1 MGYSQSNTKVHVQLG
16 FSLVL
21 ITINWKW
28 FWQSHR
34 CYNVWKRAEEVFLTE
49 YWKVHWEAAK
59 QGRLIFT
66 RHEYLSLSLHS
77 RNSDFALGLWL
88 FLLTFFFNNQKR
100 LIAWKMTLSGYNAQV
115 LALDISNPL
124 VGEGVLKSLSVMY
137 CFSHPFLKHL
147 ILAGIKMLK
156 TR

>member
-1 MGYSQSNTKVHVQLG
+1 MVLTKSPLLQCLKKNRRG
-16 FSLVL
+16 FFDRVL
-21 ITINWKW
+21 KSAQTW
-28 FWQSHR
+28 
-34 CYNVWKRAEEVFLTE
+34 
-49 YWKVHWEAAK
+49 HWEPAK

-156 TR
+156 KH